1 MIDSVY
7 RKDKNCY
14 PQVFL
19 EECYWVVKEIKMPNY
34 VTDDINSLSDDS
46 DIENSDYSGEKN
58 PYK

>member
-1 MIDSVY
+1 
-7 RKDKNCY
+7 
-14 PQVFL
+14 
-19 EECYWVVKEIKMPNY
+19 MPNY